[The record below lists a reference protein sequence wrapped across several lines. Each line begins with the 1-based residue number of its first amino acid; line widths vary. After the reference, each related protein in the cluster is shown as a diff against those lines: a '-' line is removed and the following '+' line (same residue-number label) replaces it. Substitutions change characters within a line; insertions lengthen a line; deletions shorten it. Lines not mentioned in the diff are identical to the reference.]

1 MNMQR
6 RAFIKAGIAAGALA
20 LGASSFLTSCST
32 PNRRI
37 DPADSPVP
45 GLDKQRAAMLHFAA
59 LAPSGH
65 NSQPWRVT
73 APDESSFIVGFDP
86 GRTLPA
92 VDPDNRELLL
102 SIGTFIENLC
112 LAAGNAGYD
121 PEVIILSRSR
131 TDPEVARITL
141 HPATPKNYPLKR
153 LEMRRTVKSGMQSR
167 EIKNSDVDKLS
178 QPFGGRLF
186 YFPAGTRHA
195 DCIAEGAIEAFRAQT
210 WREEAQ
216 AELSRWVRFGNEESA
231 RHLDGITTAGME
243 TGPLASWYINTFMS
257 TEDVLSKTFREKGID
272 KTATQAR
279 EGGGW
284 FIITSAGETVVD
296 IVDTGRRFQRM
307 ALRAREHN
315 LAIHPMTQQLEE
327 EKAREQIAR
336 AHGPDIIP
344 QFILRVGYLDRYPD
358 PVSPRRPVNR
368 FVVGS

>member
-1 MNMQR
+1 MQR
-6 RAFIKAGIAAGALA
+6 RDFIKAGIAAGALA
-20 LGASSFLTSCST
+20 LGAGPFLTSCSA
-32 PNRRI
+32 PCRRI

-45 GLDKQRAAMLHFAA
+45 GLDKQQAAMLHYAS

-65 NSQPWRVT
+65 NAQPWTVSGSGNNGFT
-73 APDESSFIVGFDP
+73 IGFDP
-86 GRTLPA
+86 ERTLPA

-141 HPATPKNYPLKR
+141 HPATPKNYPRKQ

-195 DCIAEGAIEAFRAQT
+195 DCIAEGAIEAFRTQT
-210 WREEAQ
+210 WREDAQ
-216 AELSRWVRFGNEESA
+216 AELSRWIRFGNKKCA
-231 RHLDGITTAGME
+231 RHLDGITTTGME
-243 TGPLASWYINTFMS
+243 TGRLASWYINTFMS
-257 TEDVLSKTFREKGID
+257 AEDVLSKTFREKGID
-272 KTATQAR
+272 KTAAQAR

-284 FIITSAGETVVD
+284 STV
-296 IVDTGRRFQRM
+296 
-307 ALRAREHN
+307 L
-315 LAIHPMTQQLEE
+315 
-327 EKAREQIAR
+327 
-336 AHGPDIIP
+336 
-344 QFILRVGYLDRYPD
+344 
-358 PVSPRRPVNR
+358 
-368 FVVGS
+368 